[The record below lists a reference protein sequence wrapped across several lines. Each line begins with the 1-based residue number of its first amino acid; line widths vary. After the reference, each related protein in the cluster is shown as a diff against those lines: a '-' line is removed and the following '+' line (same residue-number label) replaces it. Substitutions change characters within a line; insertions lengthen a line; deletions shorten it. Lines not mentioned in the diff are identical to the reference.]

1 MRKTAQNGGN
11 FMKEKYL
18 LTIKN
23 AMLFH
28 FTSSEIQ
35 DTLEELNSHFE
46 SAHNEGRPDTE
57 IIKEY
62 GSPVTFVKELLK
74 ETGKGSIKRNM
85 LVIIKKLLLA
95 ACTLAAF
102 LSFAFLP
109 PDTASYIFVACSSVI
124 IWFLAGNN
132 CLLDIIGNTR
142 QKKDIFIKSQLFIFI
157 LFILLQALSYII
169 IPGIADKG
177 YAASL
182 GKIITIIIY
191 SVSVVLFISAIFF
204 LKKMLDGNIYMFF
217 TVIQSISIINSL
229 FLYAAFLKNLETT
242 DNMEFIFTPYLACI
256 PVLFIYCIYII
267 IKERGKKIGC
277 TN

>member
-1 MRKTAQNGGN
+1 
-11 FMKEKYL
+11 MKEKYL
-18 LTIKN
+18 LNIKN

-35 DTLEELNSHFE
+35 DTLEELNTHFE

-62 GSPVTFVKELLK
+62 GSPAAFAKELLK
-74 ETGKGSIKRNM
+74 ETGNGSIRRNM

-109 PDTASYIFVACSSVI
+109 PDTASYILVACSSVI

-132 CLLDIIGNTR
+132 CLLDVLEITR
-142 QKKDIFIKSQLFIFI
+142 QKKNTFIKSQSFIFI
-157 LFILLQALSYII
+157 LFILLQLLSYII
-169 IPGIADKG
+169 VPGIAGKEP
-177 YAASL
+177 AASL
-182 GKIITIIIY
+182 GRIITVIIY
-191 SVSVVLFISAIFF
+191 SALAVLFISAILF
-204 LKKMLDGNIYMFF
+204 LKKMLDGSIYMFF

-229 FLYAAFLKNLETT
+229 LLYAAFLKNLETT
-242 DNMEFIFTPYLACI
+242 DNMEFIFTPYLSCI
-256 PVLFIYCIYII
+256 PVLFIYWLYIA
-267 IKERGKKIGC
+267 IKERGRQNGC

>member
-1 MRKTAQNGGN
+1 
-11 FMKEKYL
+11 MKEKYL

-28 FTSSEIQ
+28 FTYSEIQ

-132 CLLDIIGNTR
+132 CLLDILENTR
-142 QKKDIFIKSQLFIFI
+142 QKKDIFIKSQAFIFI
-157 LFILLQALSYII
+157 SFILLQMFSYII
-169 IPGIADKG
+169 IPGITDNG
-177 YAASL
+177 YNIYL

-191 SVSVVLFISAIFF
+191 SASVVLFISAIIF
-204 LKKMLDGNIYMFF
+204 LKKMLDGNICMFF
-217 TVIQSISIINSL
+217 TIIQSISLINSL
-229 FLYAAFLKNLETT
+229 LLYAAFLKNLEITE
-242 DNMEFIFTPYLACI
+242 NMEFIFTPYLVCI

-267 IKERGKKIGC
+267 IKERGKKIGR